1 MKTSVS
7 LSLWCLFLMLGLPA
21 TAAVSIPI
29 VNPGFEEPVQA
40 DGQFTAN
47 ATGWTN
53 VGGAL
58 DAGVFN
64 PTTSD
69 FTGEAPTG
77 QNVGYVYQGPVDA
90 GLSQILTG
98 ELGTFL
104 ADANYALGVKVGN
117 SLGYAYD
124 GYRVQ
129 LLAGGTVIAED
140 DNSNPPAVDAFVA
153 VTVNYSYNAGL
164 HAALVGQPLEIRL
177 LSKNLV
183 GGNSE
188 VEFDDVE
195 LTVSYA
201 NPIAKP
207 GGPYSVFIG
216 GSLLL
221 NGNASIPSGNAT
233 ITNWEWDL
241 DNDGDFDENIN
252 GATPAAISEADLVS
266 VHGMSLGSNTIKLRV
281 TDSDTKTAIAETTVN
296 ILPATSVVYEPFAY
310 AGTNLA
316 GQSGSTE
323 VGLTGLWTSNT
334 NPTLFSNL
342 GFGALV
348 TRGAG
353 IGNMPSGS
361 TTFGGARAI
370 NSSALSGNGL
380 LQDGATLWFSVI
392 MGYDSGG
399 NRTNSRLTLAL
410 ANNPFNSSNFN
421 FNIGGGGTG
430 SGLGV
435 TLGRFGANGRIVATQ
450 FTDGST
456 AQGAGF
462 ASNVF
467 GSGQTTTVISDSN
480 SNLNVDSRLVVG
492 RITWGAASDTID
504 IFLPG
509 PDLALPVNP
518 HSTLTVNV
526 NQSDYD
532 TITWS
537 RGDRVVMDEI
547 RFGGSYSAVVETGSA
562 WDLNGTTAGSGGP
575 TPSGTW
581 DNTTSNWNVAPDGTL
596 APVPWTP
603 GGVAIFSAGTDA
615 TGDYTITVD
624 GTRDISGIVFEEG
637 TTSVTGGTAL
647 RLTGN
652 ATLSVGTGR
661 TATVNTPLSENAAGR
676 EVAKG
681 GGGTLVLTA
690 DNSALTGTTSL
701 NGGVTRFDSPSSIP
715 GTARNLAIN
724 ANGTAMFGPGFGEVN
739 IATAVA
745 NRIVVSSS
753 GTIAADNYAGTNFD
767 FNAAGLTA
775 ASLGAVGSV
784 SYTGTLT
791 PQGSTYRL
799 GGGGGTLTISTANG
813 ITGANALVANGA
825 GTVVLAEANDFTG
838 ATTVNGGAILRI
850 LGPTST
856 SSVTVNQIASVLEVG
871 HSGALGSGTL
881 TFGGG
886 FSTAPTIR
894 PIGTV
899 VLTNPVNANGFNIGG
914 TGTLGLGTTTLQNNV
929 IINNENTTNPTTFA
943 AITAA
948 GGVRTLSLTGNGST
962 AVTGAIG
969 GGTGVSNITK
979 GGSGTLTLNGVNT
992 YTGTMTVNDAGTLRV
1007 VSPGSLPGGTV
1018 AMNGTSILTGNGA
1031 IGGAV
1036 TIGATANIS
1045 PGDNGVGTLPIT
1057 GNLTI
1062 SAMAGNTG
1070 TLRFQLGTLA
1080 ASDRITVGGTLAI
1093 GTNVFGFNDF
1103 IFTNVGGLQNGTYKL
1118 ITSGA
1123 PVSGTL
1129 QATNLSG
1136 LIGTATGTLQINGG
1150 DIELVVTGA
1159 STPFQTWALASGLDG
1174 TAGKENGPADDPD
1187 EDGVNNLREFAFNG
1201 DPLDPSDNGLIAGLT
1216 QDASTPPGE
1225 ELTIIIAARN
1235 GATFSGSGSP
1245 TVQSATVDGF
1255 TYTVEGT
1262 LDLATI
1268 PGSNVSYV
1276 DGPSGTAPP
1285 ATGLPDLSAAGWK
1298 YHTFKLDAS
1307 EGLPDKGFLRAKVS
1321 E

>member
-1 MKTSVS
+1 M
-7 LSLWCLFLMLGLPA
+7 PA
-21 TAAVSIPI
+21 AAAVSIPI
-29 VNPGFEEPVQA
+29 VNPSFEDPVQA
-40 DGQFTAN
+40 DGQFTPT
-47 ATGWTN
+47 ATGWTS
-53 VGGAL
+53 VGGAT

-64 PTTSD
+64 PAIAD
-69 FTGEAPTG
+69 FTAEAPDG

-90 GLSQILTG
+90 GLSQVLTG

-104 ADANYALGVKVGN
+104 ADANYALTVKVGN
-117 SLGYAYD
+117 SIGYAYD

-129 LLAGGTVIAED
+129 LLAGTTVIAED
-140 DNSNPPAVDAFVA
+140 DNLTPPAVDAFVP

-164 HAALVGQPLEIRL
+164 HASLVGQPLEIRL

-188 VEFDDVE
+188 VEFDDVG
-195 LTVSYA
+195 LSVSFA
-201 NPIAKP
+201 NPIANA
-207 GGPYSVFIG
+207 GGPYPVFVG

-221 NGNASIPSGNAT
+221 NGNASVPSGNAT
-233 ITNWEWDL
+233 ITTWEWDL
-241 DNDGDFDENIN
+241 DNDGDFDENIT
-252 GATPAAISEADLVS
+252 GATPAAISEANLVS
-266 VHGMSLGSNTIKLRV
+266 VYGMSFGANTIKLRV
-281 TDSDTKTAIAETTVN
+281 TDSDTKTDIAETTVN
-296 ILPATSVVYEPFAY
+296 ILPATALVYEPFAY
-310 AGTNLA
+310 TGTSLA

-323 VGLTGLWTSNT
+323 VGLTGVWSSNT

-353 IGNMPSGS
+353 VGNLGGGS
-361 TTFGGARAI
+361 NTFGGGREVSA
-370 NSSALSGNGL
+370 SALSGNGL

-399 NRTNSRLTLAL
+399 NRTNSRLALAL
-410 ANNPFNSSNFN
+410 ANNSFNLANN
-421 FNIGGGGTG
+421 NYNINGGGSG

-435 TLGRFGANGRIVATQ
+435 TLGRFSGTNGRIVATQ

-467 GSGQTTTVISDSN
+467 GTGQTTNVLPSATN
-480 SNLNVDSRLVVG
+480 TNVDSTLVVG
-492 RITWGAASDTID
+492 RITWGAVSDTID

-526 NQSDYD
+526 NQSAYD
-532 TITWS
+532 TITWC

-547 RFGGSYSAVVETGSA
+547 RFGASYSAVVETGSA

-581 DNTTSNWNVAPDGTL
+581 DATSSNWNVAPDGTL

-603 GGVAIFSAGTDA
+603 GGVATFSAGADA
-615 TGDYTITVD
+615 TGEYTITVD
-624 GTRDISGIVFEEG
+624 GTRDISGIVFEDG

-652 ATLSVGTGR
+652 TTVTVGTGLA
-661 TATVNTPLSENAAGR
+661 ATINTPLSEDAAGR
-676 EVAKG
+676 EMSKG

-701 NGGVTRFDSPSSIP
+701 NGGVTRFDAPAAIP
-715 GTARNLAIN
+715 GTTKNLAIN
-724 ANGTAMFGPGFGEVN
+724 ANGTAMFGPSFGEANV
-739 IATAVA
+739 ATAMA
-745 NRIVVSSS
+745 NRIAAASA
-753 GTIAADNYAGTNFD
+753 GTIAADNYAATDFD
-767 FNAAGLTA
+767 FNAAGLA
-775 ASLGAVGSV
+775 SASLGAVGPV

-791 PQGSTYRL
+791 PQGTTYRL
-799 GGGGGTLTISTANG
+799 GGGGGTLTIPTANA
-813 ITGANALVANGA
+813 ITGARGLAASGS
-825 GTVVLAEANDFTG
+825 GTVVLAEANDYTG
-838 ATTVNGGAILRI
+838 ATTVDGGATLRI

-856 SSVTVNQIASVLEVG
+856 SSVTVNQIGGVLEVG

-886 FSTAPTIR
+886 FATTPTIR

-914 TGTLGLGTTTLQNNV
+914 NGTLGLGTTTLQNNV
-929 IINNENTTNPTTFA
+929 VINNLNTTNPTTFA

-962 AVTGAIG
+962 TVTGAIG

-979 GGSGTLTLNGVNT
+979 GGSGTLALNGVNT
-992 YTGTMTVNDAGTLRV
+992 YTGTMTVNDSGTLRV

-1018 AMNGTSILTGNGA
+1018 TMNGTSTLTGTGT

-1036 TIGATANIS
+1036 TITATANIA
-1045 PGDNGVGTLPIT
+1045 PGDNGVGTLPVT
-1057 GNLTI
+1057 GNLTV
-1062 SAMAGNTG
+1062 SAMAGSTG
-1070 TLRFQLGTLA
+1070 TLRFQLGPVA

-1093 GTNVFGFNDF
+1093 GTNAFGFNDF
-1103 IFTNVGGLQNGTYKL
+1103 VFTNIGGLQNGTYKL
-1118 ITSGA
+1118 ITTGA
-1123 PVSGTL
+1123 PINGTL

-1136 LIGTATGTLQINGG
+1136 TIAIPNGTATGTLQITGA

-1174 TAGKENGPADDPD
+1174 TTGKEDGPADDPD
-1187 EDGVNNLREFAFNG
+1187 KDGVNNLREFAFKG
-1201 DPLDPSDNGLIAGLT
+1201 DPLDPSDNGMIAGLV
-1216 QDASTPPGE
+1216 QDASAPPGT
-1225 ELTIIIAARN
+1225 ELTLVIAARN
-1235 GATFSGSGSP
+1235 GATFSASSP
-1245 TVQSATVDGF
+1245 PSPIVQSASVDGV
-1255 TYTVEGT
+1255 TYTIEGT

-1268 PGSNVSYV
+1268 PGSDVSHV
-1276 DGPSGTAPP
+1276 AGPLDTAPVGSGLGDNLNG
-1285 ATGLPDLSAAGWK
+1285 TGWQ
-1298 YHTFKLDAS
+1298 YHVFKLDAS